1 MIMEKKKPKVN
12 VNIESLFIGDEP
24 TFGDPKTEIGIA
36 RSLSWY
42 SGQFG
47 PKESKKYTLEYV
59 RNNKYSKEIVSKLTS
74 VDEELFKNIG
84 FVCRMVSRGAQLG
97 FDKINYLD
105 ERIDEIVNYSPDSF
119 VSSITS
125 SAPQPTKP
133 ERSIQDRVYD
143 QATHYINEIEGHVDS
158 YIKTRK
164 SDFKCYDMLKSFSV
178 KPIYINQIKEH
189 YASFIAELQEAVKG
203 KDEQLVE
210 AYSHWSKKELKAFL
224 EFMIGIIS
232 DCENYAGNAKTVR
245 KPRKKKVVPLEK
257 KVSSV
262 KYQKESVEYKIV
274 SISPTEILGATQLW
288 VFNTKYKQLGLYKA
302 EDDAG
307 FGIKGTTIT
316 GFDENLSMQKTL
328 RKPLE
333 TLESFKKAKKIELK
347 KFLSTLSTKESKLN
361 GRINSDTVVLK
372 VVK

>member
-1 MIMEKKKPKVN
+1 MEKKKPKVN
-12 VNIESLFIGDEP
+12 INLESLFIGDEP
-24 TFGDPKTEIGIA
+24 TFGDSKTEIGIA

-47 PKESKKYTLEYV
+47 PKESKKYTLDYV
-59 RNNKYSKEIVSKLTS
+59 RNNKYSKEIVSKLVST
-74 VDEELFKNIG
+74 EEDLFKNIG

-97 FDKINYLD
+97 LDKINYID
-105 ERIDEIVNYSPDSF
+105 EKINEIVNHSPDSF

-125 SAPQPTKP
+125 APQSKS

-164 SDFKCYDMLKSFSV
+164 SDFKCYDMLKAFSV

-189 YASFIAELQEAVKG
+189 YSSFIAELQEAVKG
-203 KDEQLVE
+203 RDDQLVE
-210 AYSHWSKKELKAFL
+210 GYSKWSKKELKAFL
-224 EFMIGIIS
+224 EFMTNIIS
-232 DCENYAGNAKTVR
+232 DCENYFGTAKTIR
-245 KPRKKKVVPLEK
+245 KPRKKKAVPLEK

-262 KYQKESVEYKIV
+262 KFQKESIEYKIA

-288 VFNTKYKQLGLYKA
+288 VFNTKYKQLGLYKS
-302 EDDAG
+302 EDESG

-316 GFDENLSMQKTL
+316 GFDEIESVSKTV

-333 TLESFKKAKKIELK
+333 TLDAFKKTKKSELK
-347 KFLSTLSTKESKLN
+347 KFLSTISTKESKLN
-361 GRINSDTVVLK
+361 GRINTDTVILK
-372 VVK
+372 AVK